1 MVKESLHTEEQL
13 AAVVFVGQTLGPLFS
28 QDPAQG
34 DAGAL
39 YRAFSEMDP
48 DAAAAEW
55 PFAAREAAAA
65 ALGQM
70 VGALADMRGE
80 AADVDGEA
88 ADVGDG
94 MPAASDEVPG
104 ARVEVPADIVEEYR
118 RLFVG
123 PAKKAAPPWGSVY
136 TDHEGVIFGATALD
150 LHDWLSAHGVL
161 VAAGD
166 RMPDDHIGRM
176 LELMAWIAEQRP
188 ELLDDYLSG
197 HLLTWSGHFLERV
210 ERESAHPFFTGLA
223 RLCACTLDGIQ
234 AEFSLQPTT
243 PRFYR

>member
-1 MVKESLHTEEQL
+1 MAQEHPHTEEQL
-13 AAVVFVGQTLGPLFS
+13 GAVAFVGQTLGPFFS

-34 DAGAL
+34 DAGGL

-48 DAAAAEW
+48 DAAAGEW
-55 PFAAREAAAA
+55 PFAAPDEAAAA
-65 ALGQM
+65 LALM
-70 VGALADMRGE
+70 TGALAGM
-80 AADVDGEA
+80 DG
-88 ADVGDG
+88 
-94 MPAASDEVPG
+94 
-104 ARVEVPADIVEEYR
+104 EVPAGIVEEYR

-136 TDHEGVIFGATALD
+136 TDHEGVIFGDTALD

-161 VAAGD
+161 VTAGD

-188 ELLDDYLSG
+188 EILDEYLSS
-197 HLLTWSGHFLERV
+197 HLLIWSGHFLERV
-210 ERESAHPFFTGLA
+210 QDVSAHPFFTGLA

-234 AEFSLQPTT
+234 AQFALQPVV

>member
-1 MVKESLHTEEQL
+1 MVKEGLHTEEQL

-55 PFAAREAAAA
+55 PFATREDAAV

-80 AADVDGEA
+80 AAGVDG
-88 ADVGDG
+88 
-94 MPAASDEVPG
+94 EVPG
-104 ARVEVPADIVEEYR
+104 ADGEVAGADDGMPDAGGKVPADIVEEYR

-166 RMPDDHIGRM
+166 HMPDDHIGRM
-176 LELMAWIAEQRP
+176 LELMAWIAERRP
-188 ELLDDYLSG
+188 ELLDEYLSG